1 LTLSEA
7 FSIIVLGSSGDY
19 AGKNFFVEGIL
30 MDISKCAHY
39 LKAKEKRK
47 IWEREK
53 IRRKAMAKLSLLNKI
68 LSNFSQVKKAYIFG
82 SIIKEGKFRENSDID
97 IALEGK
103 VKEDYFLIWSELEEK
118 LNEGVDLRI
127 LDSGVTS
134 QIIKKEGKLIYERRN

>member
-1 LTLSEA
+1 
-7 FSIIVLGSSGDY
+7 
-19 AGKNFFVEGIL
+19 
-30 MDISKCAHY
+30 MDISKCANY
-39 LKAKEKRK
+39 LKEKKERR

-53 IRRKAMAKLSLLNKI
+53 IRRKAMAKLSLLNEI
-68 LSNFSQVKKAYIFG
+68 LSNFPEVKKAYIFG

-118 LNEGVDLRI
+118 LNKGVDLRI

-134 QIIKKEGKLIYERRN
+134 QIIKKEGKLIYERGN

>member
-1 LTLSEA
+1 
-7 FSIIVLGSSGDY
+7 
-19 AGKNFFVEGIL
+19 
-30 MDISKCAHY
+30 MDISKCANY
-39 LKAKEKRK
+39 LKEKEKRRL
-47 IWEREK
+47 WEREK
-53 IRRKAMAKLSLLNKI
+53 IRRKAIAKLSLLNQI
-68 LSNFSQVKKAYIFG
+68 LSNFPQVKKAYIFG

-97 IALEGK
+97 IALEGR

>member
-1 LTLSEA
+1 
-7 FSIIVLGSSGDY
+7 
-19 AGKNFFVEGIL
+19 
-30 MDISKCAHY
+30 MDISKCANY
-39 LKAKEKRK
+39 LKDKEKRK

-68 LSNFSQVKKAYIFG
+68 LNNFCEVKKAYIFG